1 MNLKINYQYIYI
13 FLFTSFF
20 FLWDVNILDLKN
32 FDVSQI
38 IGYKSITLN
47 YFIILLLLPIFYLLS
62 RKKNLSIYKI
72 FNNQK
77 YIILF
82 VSFVIFHYF
91 FTNILYN
98 QIITTYE
105 VLNLFFLIILS
116 FIYCHY
122 RNFLSNNFE
131 SILFLYLII
140 FIGFSFYEQKGVFN
154 VGQCNNKFFLINF
167 IQSEFQIYLSNS
179 FYLENS
185 HLAMMMTG
193 VIFSSILILARSK
206 KLSIFF
212 LFLFFLSILITLLNY
227 SVTFF
232 ISYLVCQIVIFIFFY
247 KKISYKFW
255 IYSFLFLFLNSFV
268 FFSDINCTKKVTDF
282 NVKDVLAKKIDKTGA
297 KVSKNL
303 TTLIYERSAVLT
315 LNTLFNQPLGWGND
329 GMDNATI
336 NLMNKPE
343 YKNIY
348 WHAKVLN
355 LKDGLSNFF
364 KMINEFGFFSLLIF
378 YLFIRYLLNRQKID
392 SYNLFIITLF
402 ITQCIRGAGYFNG
415 GFIFCFLEFI
425 YFEKFINQSRQPPSN

>member
-1 MNLKINYQYIYI
+1 MNLKINYHYIYI

-32 FDVSQI
+32 FNISQI
-38 IGYKSITLN
+38 IGYKYITFN

-154 VGQCNNKFFLINF
+154 DGQCNNKFFLINF
-167 IQSEFQIYLSNS
+167 IQSKFQIYLSNS

-193 VIFSSILILARSK
+193 VIFSSILILERSK

-232 ISYLVCQIVIFIFFY
+232 ISYLVCQVVIFIFFY
-247 KKISYKFW
+247 KKISNKFW
-255 IYSFLFLFLNSFV
+255 IYSFLFLFLNSLV

-282 NVKDVLAKKIDKTGA
+282 NVKDVLAKKIDKGGR
-297 KVSKNL
+297 NL
-303 TTLIYERSAVLT
+303 TTFIYERSAILT
-315 LNTLFNQPLGWGND
+315 LNTLSNQPLGWGNE

-336 NLMNKPE
+336 NLINKPE
-343 YKNIY
+343 YKY
-348 WHAKVLN
+348 SYYLAKELN

-378 YLFIRYLLNRQKID
+378 YLFIRYLLNREKID

-415 GFIFCFLEFI
+415 GFIFCVLEFI
-425 YFEKFINQSRQPPSN
+425 YFEKFINQSKQPPSN